1 MLLYKYKGNK
11 KMYDKNNVFAKIVRG
26 EIPATKVYEN
36 EHAMSFH
43 DVNPV
48 FETHVLVIPKGEFE
62 NILDFAK
69 NATIEQQAGFWEC
82 FNKTAD
88 ILGVK
93 CEFNCLANSGANA
106 PFIKQSVFH
115 FHLHLVSGAKRPEYQ
130 KFIAEL

>member
-48 FETHVLVIPKGEFE
+48 FETHVRFL
-62 NILDFAK
+62 LRL
-69 NATIEQQAGFWEC
+69 TLC
-82 FNKTAD
+82 
-88 ILGVK
+88 
-93 CEFNCLANSGANA
+93 
-106 PFIKQSVFH
+106 
-115 FHLHLVSGAKRPEYQ
+115 AKRTV
-130 KFIAEL
+130 